1 MRKIQLMYEKGNDEQ
16 KRKNVSGLLEKESG
30 DDGRRLQQCS
40 GSMDTLD
47 GKGKEM
53 LYFRKN

>member
-16 KRKNVSGLLEKESG
+16 KRKNVSRLLEKKSR

-40 GSMDTLD
+40 RSKHTLD
-47 GKGKEM
+47 EKGKEM